1 MEKFKIPKDLWL
13 RFGCFLSGHNYQ
25 ILSECSEASK
35 RDQKKIT
42 AALVII
48 TLIWSIIGFIFS
60 NKYLNFGIIGS
71 AVGAAF
77 MATLIVQ
84 IERQIILTSK
94 LNNWAK
100 FFRVLLGIIV
110 ATIGASII
118 DQYLFANDINDI
130 AKKKVYSEAIVES
143 KNDQIAY
150 NNTFSQIDSSITA
163 NKDKITQLE
172 ASVNKLPKTVASGGG
187 GTVFDANG
195 NVISRQNGN
204 RLPNPEIEQL
214 RNQQNSLID
223 RNNELER
230 SKIKNEADFN
240 NAQKIKQDEISKR
253 NPGFLKELNALI
265 EYLLTFDPYPTAL
278 IFYLIW
284 FFFFIL
290 IESLVLIIKSS
301 DHENDYD
308 KIVQY
313 QQKIREQRLM
323 ILEDKRNAALGSDQN
338 IDATNSLITNIPK

>member
-1 MEKFKIPKDLWL
+1 MEKLKIPKDLWL
-13 RFGCFLSGHNYQ
+13 RFGCFLSGHSYA

-42 AALVII
+42 SALVII

-60 NKYLNFGIIGS
+60 NKYLNFGILGS
-71 AVGAAF
+71 AFGSAF

-84 IERQIILTSK
+84 IERQIILTHK

-100 FFRVLLGIIV
+100 LFRVLLGIIV

-130 AKKKVYSEAIVES
+130 AKKRVYSEAIIES

-150 NNTFSQIDSSITA
+150 NNTFKQIDSSITT
-163 NKDKITQLE
+163 NKEKISLLE
-172 ASVNKLPKTVASGGG
+172 ISISKLPKSIPSGGG
-187 GTVFDANG
+187 GTIYDING
-195 NVISRQNGN
+195 KVISKQNGN
-204 RLPNPEIEQL
+204 RIPNPEIEQL

-240 NAQKIKQDEISKR
+240 NAQKLKQLEISNR

-265 EYLLTFDPYPTAL
+265 EYLFTFNPYPTAL

-308 KIVQY
+308 KIVAY

-323 ILEDKRNAALGSDQN
+323 ALEDKRNAALGSDQN
-338 IDATNSLITNIPK
+338 IDQSNSLVNNMPK

>member
-1 MEKFKIPKDLWL
+1 MEKFKLPKDMWL

-60 NKYLNFGIIGS
+60 NKYLNFGVLGSII
-71 AVGAAF
+71 GAAF

-84 IERQIILTSK
+84 IERQIILTHK

-130 AKKKVYSEAIVES
+130 AKKKVYSEAIIES

-150 NNTFSQIDSSITA
+150 NNTFSLIDSAITI
-163 NKDKITQLE
+163 NKDKIIQLE
-172 ASVNKLPKTVASGGG
+172 NKISRLDKTVGAGGG
-187 GTVFDANG
+187 GTVYDANG
-195 NVISRQNGN
+195 KVVSRQNGN
-204 RLPNPEIEQL
+204 RIANPEIEQL
-214 RNQQNSLID
+214 RNQQNSIID

-230 SKIKNEADFN
+230 SKIKNEAEFN
-240 NAQKIKQDEISKR
+240 NAQKIKQEEISKR

-265 EYLLTFDPYPTAL
+265 EYLFNFDPYPTAL

-308 KIVQY
+308 KIVEY

-323 ILEDKRNAALGSDQN
+323 ILEDKRNAALGSDLN
-338 IDATNSLITNIPK
+338 IDASNSLINSTPK

>member
-1 MEKFKIPKDLWL
+1 MEKFKLPKDIWL

-42 AALVII
+42 SALVII

-60 NKYLNFGIIGS
+60 NKYLNFGVFGSII
-71 AVGAAF
+71 GAAF

-84 IERQIILTSK
+84 IERQIILTHK

-100 FFRVLLGIIV
+100 FFRVLLGVIV

-150 NNTFSQIDSSITA
+150 SNTFSQIDSSINL
-163 NKDKITQLE
+163 NKVKITQIE
-172 ASVNKLPKTVASGGG
+172 ASINKLPKTVPSGGG
-187 GTVFDANG
+187 GVVFDSNG
-195 NVISRQNGN
+195 KVIGRQNGN
-204 RLPNPEIEQL
+204 RIPNPEIEQL
-214 RNQQNSLID
+214 RTQQNSIID
-223 RNNELER
+223 RTNELER

-240 NAQKIKQDEISKR
+240 NAQKLKQEEISKR

-265 EYLLTFDPYPTAL
+265 EYLFNFDPYPTAL

-308 KIVQY
+308 KIVAY

-338 IDATNSLITNIPK
+338 IDASNSLINSTPK

>member
-1 MEKFKIPKDLWL
+1 MEKLKIPKDLWL
-13 RFGCFLSGHNYQ
+13 RFGCFLSGHNFQ

-42 AALVII
+42 SALVII

-60 NKYLNFGIIGS
+60 QKYLNFGIWGS
-71 AVGAAF
+71 ICGAAF

-84 IERQIILTSK
+84 IERQIILTNK

-130 AKKKVYSEAIVES
+130 AKKKVFSEAIIES

-150 NNTFSQIDSSITA
+150 SNTFLLIDSSINV
-163 NKDKITQLE
+163 NKNKIDQIDFKI
-172 ASVNKLPKTVASGGG
+172 SKLPKTVPSGGG
-187 GTVFDANG
+187 GTVFDSKG
-195 NVISRQNGN
+195 NVISRQRGN
-204 RLPNPEIEQL
+204 RIPNPEIEQL
-214 RNQQNSLID
+214 RNQQNLIINRVD
-223 RNNELER
+223 ELEK

-240 NAQKIKQDEISKR
+240 NAQKIKQIEISKR

-284 FFFFIL
+284 FFFFVL
-290 IESLVLIIKSS
+290 IESLILIIKSS

-323 ILEDKRNAALGSDQN
+323 VLEEKRNAALGSDQN
-338 IDATNSLITNIPK
+338 IDASNNIIKNIPK

>member
-1 MEKFKIPKDLWL
+1 MEKFKMPKDLWL

-60 NKYLNFGIIGS
+60 NKYLNFGIFGS
-71 AVGAAF
+71 IVGAGF

-150 NNTFSQIDSSITA
+150 NNTFKQIDSSIIS
-163 NKDKITQLE
+163 NKDKITLLE
-172 ASVNKLPKTVASGGG
+172 TSINKLPKTVASGGG

-195 NVISRQNGN
+195 NVLSRQNGN
-204 RLPNPEIEQL
+204 RIPNPEIEQL

-240 NAQKIKQDEISKR
+240 NAQKIKQEEISKR